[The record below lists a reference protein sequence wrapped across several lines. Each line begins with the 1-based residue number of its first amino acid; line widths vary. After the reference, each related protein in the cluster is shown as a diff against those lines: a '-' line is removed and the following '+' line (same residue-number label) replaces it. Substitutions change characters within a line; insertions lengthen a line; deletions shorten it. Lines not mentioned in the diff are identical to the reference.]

1 MKENFT
7 MSAEKGIQ
15 NLRKNG
21 AFLTVKCGDKV
32 NVMTIGWGNAGFEW
46 GKPIFTILVRKS
58 RYTHEL
64 IEKSGEFTVSIPFD
78 DKFKQE
84 LTVCGTKSGRNADKV
99 KECKLKLFK
108 GASVSTP
115 VVDGCNLYY
124 ECKIVYKHDMNAQNL
139 DDSIIKSC
147 YGDND
152 YHTIYYGEIVNVY
165 TK

>member
-15 NLRKNG
+15 HLKKNG
-21 AFLTVKCGDKV
+21 AFLTVKCKDKV
-32 NVMTIGWGNAGFEW
+32 NVMTIGWGNVGFEW
-46 GKPIFTILVRKS
+46 RRPIFTILVRKS

-78 DKFKQE
+78 DKLKHE
-84 LTVCGTKSGRNADKV
+84 LTVCGTKSGRDADKI
-99 KECKLKLFK
+99 KECGLKLSK

-115 VVDGCNLYY
+115 VVGGCNLYY
-124 ECKIVYKHDMNAQNL
+124 ECKIVYKHDMDAENL
-139 DDSIIKSC
+139 DSGVIKDC